1 MEYTELYSTQLPVS
15 KISEMILKTNRTL
28 QHLINSKEV
37 QMTVVNFAKEVG
49 IEQNHKSENA
59 TWVDNLYRENVEK
72 AGPEPDVNSL
82 ERYDEECLFLDS
94 RRLIRKRWSFKSQLY
109 WVGILRPFREVSL
122 KWPFVKHKIKTTCS
136 NIVKAL
142 PVLSTFCILVHSIF
156 RTAITTILQITEAQ
170 RD

>member
-59 TWVDNLYRENVEK
+59 T
-72 AGPEPDVNSL
+72 
-82 ERYDEECLFLDS
+82 
-94 RRLIRKRWSFKSQLY
+94 
-109 WVGILRPFREVSL
+109 
-122 KWPFVKHKIKTTCS
+122 
-136 NIVKAL
+136 
-142 PVLSTFCILVHSIF
+142 
-156 RTAITTILQITEAQ
+156 
-170 RD
+170 